1 MNYIQNHDQVANSA
15 YGSRL
20 HEVTGPGRYRAITA
34 LLLLMPGTPL
44 LFQGQEYGAS
54 TPFLYF
60 ADHHKELAALVQ
72 RGRADFLGQFASIA
86 SSHTEFVMG
95 LLHERTTFERC
106 KLNHDERRTN
116 AHILALHRDLL
127 KLRREDP
134 VFRAQRSDWIHGAVL
149 GDEAFVLRY
158 FGSPHGDRLL
168 VVNLGRE
175 LRLRPG
181 AEPLLA
187 PSVDPQWE
195 ILWSSEDPQY
205 RGSGRPPMR
214 KAGTWN
220 IPPHC
225 AVVMYERNS
234 Y

>member
-1 MNYIQNHDQVANSA
+1 
-15 YGSRL
+15 
-20 HEVTGPGRYRAITA
+20 
-34 LLLLMPGTPL
+34 LLLMPGTPL

-95 LLHERTTFERC
+95 LPHERTTFERC
-106 KLNHDERRTN
+106 KLNHEERRTN

-149 GDEAFVLRY
+149 GDEAFVLR
-158 FGSPHGDRLL
+158 FCGGAHGDRLL
-168 VVNLGRE
+168 ILNLGRD
-175 LRLRPG
+175 LRLRP
-181 AEPLLA
+181 APEPLLA
-187 PSVDPQWE
+187 PPREGQWE
-195 ILWSSEDPQY
+195 ILWSSEDPRY
-205 RGSGRPPMR
+205 RGSGNPTIQESG
-214 KAGTWN
+214 KWN
-220 IPPHC
+220 IPGHC
-225 AVVMYERNS
+225 AVVM
-234 Y
+234 